1 VPASMRLLP
10 PAPPSIV
17 LFLLA
22 LLCMGRAPLAAEPD
36 KRPFD
41 AQPYLG
47 LSVRDG
53 PGGTLVVGW
62 VLPGPLAPGE
72 VDARPAVRR
81 DDNVVSLDGVGR
93 DAAGFR
99 EYLKTKSPGEEVTL
113 VVRRSPEASPEKAIP
128 TGGAGGE
135 EKTFKVVLAKRSAW
149 AGTVGRAAG
158 LRAPTFEPPE
168 LGDYEREILARAGEL
183 GLRAGDE
190 GVAGGLDALLK
201 RLRAVQD
208 DALDTN
214 SSPLVV
220 SAFRWPLSL
229 DALEASL
236 AQRVRALTRTS
247 SEPVA
252 AAEPGVV
259 KNTEV
264 DPALRAVEELLELR
278 PSGHSFRHQFEH
290 HLRTAWE
297 TRTQAD
303 RGAALRRLLRTCR
316 DNVSPVGPHAI
327 EHIRLLG
334 DGFAFGARGILTDL
348 VHNQARFA
356 VLELAAWKHDA
367 PEFPVTVPTLG
378 PKDLPPLPPGA
389 VEGEVLWSGVDAFG
403 RPMVVGGAGANRYD
417 MQHLG
422 GVLDVGGDDVYVFQ
436 GEGFAPQTLIKDVAG
451 NDLYESSSDFQGP
464 GTTVLGVAWLEDM
477 EGNDIYRSTGQG
489 SIAVGIGGIG
499 VLIDHAGD
507 DLYENRGSGAGW
519 SMGVGFY
526 GAGILIDRAGHDT
539 YRGEKL
545 CQGVGGPL
553 GLGLVLDV
561 TGNDRYDADGPS
573 FPSAYGTPGVHVGMS
588 QGFGYGVRG
597 YAAGGVGA
605 LYDLA
610 GDDRYTAGEFS
621 QGGGYYFAL
630 GVLHDGAGNDLYHG
644 NRYGQA
650 FAAHQAIGIL
660 VDDAGDDTY
669 WSMTAASQSGAWDE
683 SITLLLDKQGDDSYR
698 CDGLGQGSA
707 AMQAI
712 ALLVDVAGRDRYIGR
727 GGSVQGQ
734 GGGNSYH
741 YDADKVFSFNALL
754 DLGGSEDV
762 YSSGRANNSVVR
774 TGKLNEPV
782 RADSDLYGLFLDR

>member
-1 VPASMRLLP
+1 MAAPGGRAIVRRCMRLLP
-10 PAPPSIV
+10 PAPPSLV
-17 LFLLA
+17 LLLLA
-22 LLCMGRAPLAAEPD
+22 LLTLGRTTWAAEPD
-36 KRPFD
+36 PRSFEH
-41 AQPYLG
+41 QPYLG

-62 VLPGPLAPGE
+62 VLAGPLAAGGS
-72 VDARPAVRR
+72 DAAPAIRR
-81 DDNVVSLDGVGR
+81 DDNVVSLDGVAR

-99 EYLKTKSPGEEVTL
+99 EYLKTKSPGDEVTL
-113 VVRRSPEASPEKAIP
+113 VVRRSPQANPEKAIP
-128 TGGAGGE
+128 TGGPGGE
-135 EKTFKVVLAKRSAW
+135 ERTLKVVLAKRSDW

-158 LRAPTFEPPE
+158 GRAPTFEAPE
-168 LGDYEREILARAGEL
+168 PGAYEQEILAKAGEL

-190 GVAGGLDALLK
+190 GVGGGLDALLK
-201 RLRAVQD
+201 RLSDVQD
-208 DALDTN
+208 YALDTN
-214 SSPLVV
+214 SLPLVV
-220 SAFRWPLSL
+220 SSFHRPLSL
-229 DALEASL
+229 DALESVL
-236 AQRVRALTRTS
+236 DEIVRA
-247 SEPVA
+247 A
-252 AAEPGVV
+252 AAETTPRSVLDTMAQALSLPRWSMHFPSGNNLADVLRREALE
-259 KNTEV
+259 K
-264 DPALRAVEELLELR
+264 DSQDQALALR
-278 PSGHSFRHQFEH
+278 G
-290 HLRTAWE
+290 
-297 TRTQAD
+297 
-303 RGAALRRLLRTCR
+303 LLRACR
-316 DNVSPVGPHAI
+316 DSVAPTGPDAS
-327 EHIRLLG
+327 EHIRTLG
-334 DGFAFGARGILTDL
+334 DGFGVLARDVLTYVIYYRMSL
-348 VHNQARFA
+348 VKLWLYKTWGWPSEVSSPPQA
-356 VLELAAWKHDA
+356 
-367 PEFPVTVPTLG
+367 PVPLR
-378 PKDLPPLPPGA
+378 PDLPPLPPGA
-389 VEGEVLWSGVDAFG
+389 VEGEIVWRAVDDVG
-403 RPMVVGGAGANRYD
+403 RPIVVGGKGPNRYD
-417 MQHLG
+417 MAQLG
-422 GVLDVGGDDVYVFQ
+422 GVQDLGGDDVYVFQ
-436 GEGFAPQTLIKDVAG
+436 GEGYTRQTLIMDLAG
-451 NDLYESSSDFQGP
+451 NDVYESTSDFQGP
-464 GTTVLGVAWLEDM
+464 GTAVLGVAWLEDL

-507 DLYENRGSGAGW
+507 DLYENRGPGAGW

-561 TGNDRYDADGPS
+561 AGNDRYDTDGPT

-712 ALLVDVAGRDRYIGR
+712 ALLVDLGGRDRYIGR

-774 TGKLNEPV
+774 TGKLNEPA